1 MPGPVGAY
9 VCEDPPNKSK
19 MATLRHADGSV
30 TVDIDP
36 VTARYNISTPAGVQ
50 LRGLQYTLTLGGKDY
65 TSDQSGG
72 LILAGPGRPFE
83 GADNIGP
90 FKAMEF
96 HWHMTNVSAEKDD
109 ANVYVTSFRVYE
121 DAVVFR
127 QEFPLGGKGMK
138 NAKRGFVAEFPAL
151 EWSSSNPPAGFVTWN
166 GGMSGDGIKT
176 GRWPSTTGDFGARDG
191 GPVAIF
197 SGTPAPPAAC
207 ALVDQTSGSPCVN
220 GTGYGCFGNGSMWV
234 DKGCAGTFQCQGHQV
249 SCSSDGFKRKVC
261 PCTSID
267 TTSPS
272 GWAIVVSEASR
283 FMAGGV
289 GACGAA
295 PSALCSGLR
304 GSYDSLPRNF
314 SFETILSVTST
325 PGVASAMHVWGS
337 HLLAKFG
344 KQRTH
349 PWAAKSDYI
358 TKLGY
363 SSTGW

>member
-1 MPGPVGAY
+1 
-9 VCEDPPNKSK
+9 
-19 MATLRHADGSV
+19 MATLRHDDGSV

-36 VTARYNISTPAGVQ
+36 VTARYNVSTPAGVK
-50 LRGLQYTLTLGGKDY
+50 LHGLEYTLTLNGKNY
-65 TSDQSGG
+65 TSAPSGG
-72 LILAGPGRPFE
+72 LVLVGPGKPFQ
-83 GADNIGP
+83 GTDNLGP

-96 HWHMTNVSAEKDD
+96 QWHVSTLSGENDD
-109 ANVYVTSFRVYE
+109 GVVYVTSFRVYE

-127 QEFPLGGKGMK
+127 QEFPLGGEGMK
-138 NAKRGFVAEFPAL
+138 NKRGFVAEFPAL

-234 DKGCAGTFQCQGHQV
+234 DKGCAGTFECQGQQV
-249 SCSSDGFKRKVC
+249 SCSSDGFKRKIC
-261 PCTSID
+261 PCVSTD
-267 TTSPS
+267 TRTPS

-289 GACGAA
+289 GACGAT

-304 GSYDSLPRNF
+304 SSYDSLPGNF
-314 SFETILSVTST
+314 SFETILSVSSEA
-325 PGVASAMHVWGS
+325 GVASAMHAWGS
-337 HLLAKFG
+337 RLLAKFG
-344 KQRTH
+344 KQRTN
-349 PWAAKSDYI
+349 PWEAKSDYI